1 MKIFERS
8 GDLQV
13 FLDTH
18 RSSNKKVA
26 LVPTMGGLHDGHLR
40 LVEKAQ
46 SLADVVV
53 VSVFVNPTQFAK
65 DEDFDSYPK
74 TFSDDKLLLEDQSVD
89 ALFTP

>member
-8 GDLQV
+8 GDLQL

-46 SLADVVV
+46 SLSDVVV
-53 VSVFVNPTQFAK
+53 ESGNIIRWKSELPGISVW
-65 DEDFDSYPK
+65 
-74 TFSDDKLLLEDQSVD
+74 KL
-89 ALFTP
+89 

>member
-53 VSVFVNPTQFAK
+53 VSVFVNPTQFA
-65 DEDFDSYPK
+65 
-74 TFSDDKLLLEDQSVD
+74 DKKRAPSVGPCYLDIYFLCSLPGHQS
-89 ALFTP
+89 LFE